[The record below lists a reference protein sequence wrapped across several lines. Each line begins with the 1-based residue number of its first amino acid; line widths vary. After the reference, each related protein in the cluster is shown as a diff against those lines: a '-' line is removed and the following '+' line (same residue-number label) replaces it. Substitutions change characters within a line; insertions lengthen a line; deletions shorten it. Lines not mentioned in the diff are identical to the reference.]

1 VSGTVLRYC
10 AAQANQKLKIENNK
24 SENCPGQE
32 SNLHEP
38 KPTSPSSW
46 RVCQFRH
53 PGELIYVRPQKAGE
67 TSP

>member
-1 VSGTVLRYC
+1 VSEIEVAPFC
-10 AAQANQKLKIENNK
+10 SISPSANNKYKIENNK

-53 PGELIYVRPQKAGE
+53 PGELYHLLFIIYD
-67 TSP
+67 

>member
-1 VSGTVLRYC
+1 VSKKFFAVKVIAQRYHSFALC
-10 AAQANQKLKIENNK
+10 DFIFELKE
-24 SENCPGQE
+24 CPGQE

-53 PGELIYVRPQKAGE
+53 PGEPYLIIDD
-67 TSP
+67 